1 MTRSSTSTLGTRT
14 EIWQALKNNPAPF
27 DLIIVGGGITGAGI
41 LREATRQGLRTLLVE
56 QKDFAW
62 GTSSRSSKMVHGGL
76 RYIAQGDIKLTQ
88 HSAQE
93 RERLIREAPGLVER
107 MGYLFPIRKGQFPG
121 KFLFNSLLALYD
133 KLAGIKTHCWHE
145 PESVL
150 QRAPGLLTRDLIGAS
165 YYTDAV
171 TDDARL
177 VLRVLQ
183 QACSGNG
190 LAINYVAAET
200 LLRDPQDQLNGQVKG
215 ITLRDAVTGE
225 TCDLRARV
233 VINATGAWVD
243 HLREQVGLHRTI
255 RPLRGSHIIIPA
267 SKIKVTDALT
277 LFHPQDKRAVFIF
290 PWEGTTVIGTTDLDH
305 DLPLNTEP
313 GITQTELDYLLQ
325 LAQQQFPAAHVTA
338 ADVISSYAGVR
349 PVISQNRKKDPSKE
363 KRDHQVWV
371 DKGLISVS
379 GGKLT
384 TFRLIA
390 RDTLRAALPF
400 LHGVRFDNTD
410 EQLFDYPSVTAHS
423 LGINDKNWAQRLIGR
438 YGQAAK
444 NLLQDAP
451 AEETVKIDGTEFCL
465 AELRWSCRNEQIVH
479 LDDLLL
485 RRSRLGLILPEGA
498 AGLLPAV
505 KNICQQELGW
515 TNEQWHAEQ
524 QRYQSLWRQ
533 HYFLPDYFLPGASA

>member
-1 MTRSSTSTLGTRT
+1 MSTLGNRAQ
-14 EIWQALKNNPAPF
+14 IWQTLQHSDTPF
-27 DLIIVGGGITGAGI
+27 DIIIIGGGITGAGI
-41 LREATRQGLRTLLVE
+41 LREAVRQNLRALLVE
-56 QKDFAW
+56 LKDFAW

-76 RYIAQGDIKLTQ
+76 RYIAQGDIALTR
-88 HSAQE
+88 HSALE

-121 KFLFNSLLALYD
+121 KFLFNTLLALYD
-133 KLAGIKTHCWHE
+133 RLAGIKTHRWHDAD
-145 PESVL
+145 SVL
-150 QRAPGLLTRDLIGAS
+150 QRAPGLLQRDLIGAS

-183 QACSGNG
+183 QACRDGG

-200 LLRDPQDQLNGQVKG
+200 LQRDSRGQVTG
-215 ITLRDAVTGE
+215 ITLRNDVNGE
-225 TCDLRARV
+225 TLQVSARV
-233 VINATGAWVD
+233 IVNATGAWVD
-243 HLREQVGLHRTI
+243 NLREQVAHARTI
-255 RPLRGSHIIIPA
+255 RPLRGSHIVIPA
-267 SKIKVTDALT
+267 SRITVSDALT

-305 DLPLNTEP
+305 DLPLNSEP
-313 GITQTELDYLLQ
+313 GITRAELDYLLQ
-325 LAQQQFPAAHVTA
+325 LAQQQFPDAHITE

-371 DKGLISVS
+371 DNGLVSVS

-390 RDTLRAALPF
+390 RDTLRAAQPF
-400 LHGVRFDNTD
+400 LPGIPFSDSD
-410 EQLFDYPSVTAHS
+410 EQLFEYPSVTPHS
-423 LGINDKNWAQRLIGR
+423 LGVSDLRRGQRLIGR
-438 YGQAAK
+438 YGQPAQQ
-444 NLLQDAP
+444 LVQDASP
-451 AEETVKIDGTEFCL
+451 QEMQKIAGTEFCL

-485 RRSRLGLILPEGA
+485 RRTRLGLILRNGA
-498 AGLLPAV
+498 AELFPAV

-515 TNEQWHAEQ
+515 SEAQWQSEQ
-524 QRYQSLWRQ
+524 QRYQKLWQQ
-533 HYFLPDYFLPGASA
+533 HYFRPDSTA

>member
-1 MTRSSTSTLGTRT
+1 MTSTPGTSSLGRRGEIWESLKQSGTRY
-14 EIWQALKNNPAPF
+14 
-27 DLIIVGGGITGAGI
+27 DIIIIGGGITGAGI
-41 LREATRQGLRTLLVE
+41 LREATRQGLKVLLVE
-56 QKDFAW
+56 QRDFAW

-88 HSAQE
+88 HSALE

-107 MGYLFPIRKGQFPG
+107 MGYLFPIRKGQIPG
-121 KFLFNSLLALYD
+121 KILFNTLLAVYD
-133 KLAGIKTHCWHE
+133 KLAGIKTHGWHE
-145 PESVL
+145 SAAVL
-150 QRAPGLLTRDLIGAS
+150 QRAPGLNPAGLKGAS

-171 TDDARL
+171 TDDSRL

-183 QACSGNG
+183 QACAEQGQ
-190 LAINYVAAET
+190 AINYVAAES
-200 LLRDPQDQLNGQVKG
+200 LLQDEQGQVNGVK
-215 ITLRDAVTGE
+215 LRDAVSGE
-225 TCDLRARV
+225 TLDLPASV

-243 HLREQVGLHRTI
+243 QLREGVAHERTI

-267 SKIKVTDALT
+267 NKITVQDALT

-313 GITQTELDYLLQ
+313 GITQQELDYLLQ
-325 LAQQQFPAAHVTA
+325 LAQQAFPAANVTA

-349 PVISQNRKKDPSKE
+349 PVISKNRSKDPSKE

-371 DKGLISVS
+371 DKGLVSVS

-390 RDTLRAALPF
+390 RDTLQAAKPF
-400 LHGVRFDNTD
+400 LQGVAFRNQE
-410 EQLFDYPSVTAHS
+410 EQLFDYPVATPHA
-423 LGINDKNWAQRLIGR
+423 LGLQDKTWAQRLIGR
-438 YGQAAK
+438 YGDQVK
-444 NLLQDAP
+444 SMLQDAP
-451 AEETVKIDGTEFCL
+451 QTERNKIAGTEFCL

-485 RRSRLGLILPEGA
+485 RHTQRSSARQNSVPAIL
-498 AGLLPAV
+498 LRSV
-505 KNICQQELGW
+505 C
-515 TNEQWHAEQ
+515 
-524 QRYQSLWRQ
+524 
-533 HYFLPDYFLPGASA
+533 GASCSMLFT